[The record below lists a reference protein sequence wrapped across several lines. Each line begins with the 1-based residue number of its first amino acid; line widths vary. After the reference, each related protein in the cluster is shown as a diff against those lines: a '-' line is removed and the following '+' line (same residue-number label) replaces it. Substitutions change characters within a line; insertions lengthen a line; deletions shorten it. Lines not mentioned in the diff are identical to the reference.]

1 MADLPMSPRRT
12 AAAAVA
18 AGGGDDAANGLAS
31 GVPIYSRILA
41 AGDLVVALRGPHH
54 NFVGAAP
61 PRRSRSRSN
70 FFARAASSRPKI
82 RMLPASTAAS
92 CGRVCRRL
100 GPG

>member
-18 AGGGDDAANGLAS
+18 AGDGGDPANGLAS

-41 AGDLVVALRGPHH
+41 AGDLVVTLRGPDH

-61 PRRSRSRSN
+61 PRRSRRRSN
-70 FFARAASSRPKI
+70 FFARATGPRPKI
-82 RMLPASTAAS
+82 RMLPVSTAAS
-92 CGRVCRRL
+92 CGRACRRF